1 MITVNVPVQNIV
13 RLRHV
18 PFVNDRRLNAYRNCT
33 RALYSTWIAIIMEA
47 PGSPQTGSTSS
58 RDCCECIHLK
68 RERAKL
74 LCPHCNEMVSK
85 TTFYRHKSTFYNR
98 SLRKWGPAAVGSK
111 ADNGSTSSSDDDN
124 EVGVADS
131 EALLQSTVQ
140 HGRLG
145 MEVATIRCKSSIQ
158 SY

>member
-1 MITVNVPVQNIV
+1 MV
-13 RLRHV
+13 
-18 PFVNDRRLNAYRNCT
+18 
-33 RALYSTWIAIIMEA
+33 IIMEA

-58 RDCCECIHLK
+58 RDCCERVHLK

-98 SLRKWGPAAVGSK
+98 RLRKWGPAVESK

-131 EALLQSTVQ
+131 VQSTVQ

>member
-1 MITVNVPVQNIV
+1 MTN
-13 RLRHV
+13 
-18 PFVNDRRLNAYRNCT
+18 RRLNAYRNCT
-33 RALYSTWIAIIMEA
+33 RSLYSTWIVVIIMEA
-47 PGSPQTGSTSS
+47 PGSPTGSTSS
-58 RDCCECIHLK
+58 RDCCERVHLK

-98 SLRKWGPAAVGSK
+98 RLRKWGPAVESK
-111 ADNGSTSSSDDDN
+111 VDNGSTSSSDDDN
-124 EVGVADS
+124 EVGGADS

-145 MEVATIRCKSSIQ
+145 MEVDTMV
-158 SY
+158 

>member
-1 MITVNVPVQNIV
+1 MDSYV
-13 RLRHV
+13 
-18 PFVNDRRLNAYRNCT
+18 
-33 RALYSTWIAIIMEA
+33 IIMEA
-47 PGSPQTGSTSS
+47 RGSPQIGSTSS
-58 RDCCECIHLK
+58 RDCCERVHLK

-98 SLRKWGPAAVGSK
+98 RLRKWGPAVESK

-124 EVGVADS
+124 EVGGADS
-131 EALLQSTVQ
+131 EAVLQSSESTVH

-145 MEVATIRCKSSIQ
+145 MEVATTV
-158 SY
+158 